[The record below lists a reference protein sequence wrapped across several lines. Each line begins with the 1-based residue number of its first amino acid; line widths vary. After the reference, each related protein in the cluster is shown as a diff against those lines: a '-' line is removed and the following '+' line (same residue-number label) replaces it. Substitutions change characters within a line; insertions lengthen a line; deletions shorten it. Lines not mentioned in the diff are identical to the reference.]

1 MAKAAS
7 DPPGTAGSQFFVVT
21 GADAGLPPGYAV
33 LGEVV
38 AGAPVVRR
46 IGQLGDVNEQP
57 TATVEIEHATVGVR

>member
-1 MAKAAS
+1 
-7 DPPGTAGSQFFVVT
+7 
-21 GADAGLPPGYAV
+21 V